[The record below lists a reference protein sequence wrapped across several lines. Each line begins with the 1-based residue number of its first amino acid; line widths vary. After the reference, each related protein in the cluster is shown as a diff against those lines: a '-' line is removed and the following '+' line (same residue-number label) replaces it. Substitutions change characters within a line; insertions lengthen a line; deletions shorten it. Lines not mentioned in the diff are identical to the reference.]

1 MIAPGSSDPVAA
13 HAKAS
18 IPATTGHS
26 LAVALEQ
33 ERRRI
38 AALESMLRERERT
51 IRALRESEALFRG
64 VVNQSFVGICTHKDG
79 RLAYTNARFDEI
91 FGYGAGELTG
101 VSPLELVVEEDRA
114 IVAEAMRKREARE
127 SDLVDYVARF
137 RRKDGRL
144 VDLDVHGSTMEL
156 DGTRLLITVILDITE
171 RKRLEAELRLAQK
184 LESVGQ
190 LAAGIAHEINTPVQ
204 FIGDSVRFLKR
215 SADDLI
221 ELTDEY
227 HELLHT
233 DEDINRNQRRRRA
246 MAAEERLDL
255 EYLTE
260 RIPAA
265 FERALEGVDRVA
277 SIVQAMRQFAHTDAE
292 RSGTD
297 INAVIETTLVVSR
310 NEYKYVADVAFEGGD
325 LPAIYANQGD
335 LNQLFLNL
343 IINAAHAIAD
353 VVADTGEL
361 GRIEIATRSD
371 DGWVTITVADTGVGI
386 PSEIADRVFDPFF
399 TTKAVGRGTGQ
410 GLAIARSVVERHSG
424 AITFASQPGHG
435 TTFTVRLPVSDA
447 PRP

>member
-1 MIAPGSSDPVAA
+1 
-13 HAKAS
+13 
-18 IPATTGHS
+18 
-26 LAVALEQ
+26 
-33 ERRRI
+33 
-38 AALESMLRERERT
+38 
-51 IRALRESEALFRG
+51 
-64 VVNQSFVGICTHKDG
+64 
-79 RLAYTNARFDEI
+79 
-91 FGYGAGELTG
+91 
-101 VSPLELVVEEDRA
+101 
-114 IVAEAMRKREARE
+114 
-127 SDLVDYVARF
+127 
-137 RRKDGRL
+137 
-144 VDLDVHGSTMEL
+144 MEL

-335 LNQLFLNL
+335 LDQLFLNL